1 MENFLGS
8 LVSSVR
14 PSVPCW
20 CRGVRQDPV
29 KVIRVT
35 ETFGQTDQT
44 KIITE
49 THPKNLSISLYFRP
63 LRKKEKNCFSFLVN
77 ILKENKGKKG
87 PNDP

>member
-35 ETFGQTDQT
+35 ETFDQT

-49 THPKNLSISLYFRP
+49 THTRLLGPQKSQNCILDHLE
-63 LRKKEKNCFSFLVN
+63 KK
-77 ILKENKGKKG
+77 KKIALAF
-87 PNDP
+87 